1 MVKRYSEELAAWIE
15 KRATKKRRLDAAAVA
30 FIAVK
35 SDVIE
40 AMDAGYAMT
49 TIWEHMR
56 ETGRVKVSYETFR
69 RHVQRYITAP
79 APAAPAPAPA
89 PQTGQA
95 KPAKPSRQGKV
106 NPNSPPPKTEA
117 PTIGGFNFNPKPNK
131 EDLL

>member
-30 FIAVK
+30 FLTVK
-35 SDVIE
+35 ADVIE
-40 AMDAGYAMT
+40 AMEAGYAMT

-69 RHVQRYITAP
+69 RHVQRYITTKPSPANTSANPPADQVKADKP
-79 APAAPAPAPA
+79 APKAKAKTDA
-89 PQTGQA
+89 PQE
-95 KPAKPSRQGKV
+95 
-106 NPNSPPPKTEA
+106 PKKEA
-117 PTIGGFNFNPKPNK
+117 TPIGGFNFNPKPNK